1 MNYETLM
8 VLTCPV
14 CNTQSEFK
22 LFYEFNYI
30 CKNCG
35 FRFDSIKF
43 KENNNGREQDNE

>member
-1 MNYETLM
+1 MTHETLM

-14 CNTQSEFK
+14 CNTRS
-22 LFYEFNYI
+22 EFNYI

-43 KENNNGREQDNE
+43 KENNDGRE